1 MSLISAPPILSRWT
15 IRHIDWL
22 LIVISLVLGG
32 IESRYSLSVEITL
45 QVLAF
50 HSVFFLLS
58 FILPLERQR
67 GEKLAYVGL
76 NILVF
81 TIVAGTNLSFPL
93 QLYWFIAKSCFL
105 LCRRDAIIT
114 TIFTGVNV
122 LGVYRW
128 NLPNALAVTAT
139 QGVESWPQTNDIF
152 FNQLSFYVGASSFTL
167 LFVHIVIAE
176 QISRF
181 RAEALTQQVKTLA
194 ATLERT
200 RIARDIHD
208 SLGHSLTNLD
218 VQLEL
223 AQRLYQ
229 RDPVQMEQSLQMA
242 KCLTSQCLTEVRRAV
257 QTMRGQE
264 FDLSDEIENLT
275 DSIHR
280 DPSLTLELDF
290 QLPPLPP
297 QIGYQIYCIIQEGL
311 TNIQK
316 HAKAT
321 LVILKGR
328 QGAEGITVVLQD
340 NGQGFRSENRHP
352 GFGIR
357 GMQERTQILGGDFT
371 VQTTPNEGTSL
382 QIVIPY
388 LAERL

>member
-1 MSLISAPPILSRWT
+1 M
-15 IRHIDWL
+15 

-32 IESRYSLSVEITL
+32 IESHYSLSVEITL
-45 QVLAF
+45 QILAF
-50 HSVFFLLS
+50 HGVFFLLS

-93 QLYWFIAKSCFL
+93 QMYWFIAKSCFL

-114 TIFTGVNV
+114 TILTGANV
-122 LGVYRW
+122 LGVYHQ

-139 QGVESWPQTNDIF
+139 QGIESWPNDIF

-176 QISRF
+176 QISRC

-257 QTMRGQE
+257 QTMRGKE
-264 FDLSDEIENLT
+264 FDLSDEIASLT
-275 DSIHR
+275 DSIRR

-297 QIGYQIYCIIQEGL
+297 QIGHQIYCIIQEGL
-311 TNIQK
+311 TNVQK

-328 QGAEGITVVLQD
+328 QGAGGITVILQD
-340 NGQGFRSENRHP
+340 NGQGFRSDNPHP
-352 GFGIR
+352 GFGVR

-371 VQTTPNEGTSL
+371 VQTAQDEGTSL

-388 LAERL
+388 LAEGL